1 MPVHRAIEATI
12 WWVVLFGV
20 WAATL
25 STFPPPELVAGAAA
39 ALVCAVAAVA
49 GRRAVDGAW
58 RPRPRWLRWLLPLPV
73 AVLTEA
79 GRLLV
84 LPLRARTRKRAVGRI
99 REVPL
104 APAADGPVAEAHRAL
119 ATTALATTPGSF
131 VLDTRPDD
139 HVLVVHSLVSGR
151 PRMDE
156 VVRT

>member
-1 MPVHRAIEATI
+1 VPVHRAVEAII

-39 ALVCAVAAVA
+39 ALVCAVAAVV

-58 RPRPRWLRWLLPLPV
+58 RPRLRWLRWLLPLPP
-73 AVLTEA
+73 AVVSEA

-84 LPLRARTRKRAVGRI
+84 LPFRSRVRERAVGRI
-99 REVPL
+99 QEVAL
-104 APAADGPVAEAHRAL
+104 TTAADATVAEAHRAL
-119 ATTALATTPGSF
+119 ATIALATTPGSF
-131 VLDTRPDD
+131 VLDSRPDD
-139 HVLVVHSLVSGR
+139 HVLVVHSLVGGR

-156 VVRT
+156 VVRS